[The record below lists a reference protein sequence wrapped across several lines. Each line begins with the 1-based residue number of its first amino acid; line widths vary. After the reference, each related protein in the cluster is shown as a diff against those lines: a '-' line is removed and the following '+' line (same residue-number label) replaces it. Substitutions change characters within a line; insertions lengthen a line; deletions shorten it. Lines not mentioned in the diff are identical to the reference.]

1 VAAHLTAVA
10 HPILEAH
17 GALRTSRLVAD
28 DSEGVAGE
36 AVAAS

>member
-1 VAAHLTAVA
+1 VA

-28 DSEGVAGE
+28 DGKKGVASE
-36 AVAAS
+36 PATAAT